1 MREALLADRIE
12 SNLNRLR
19 LPRIRDILE
28 RTIASAEQNG
38 SSYLSFLDEL

>member
-1 MREALLADRIE
+1 MTETLVAERIE

-28 RTIASAEQNG
+28 QTTKTAEQK
-38 SSYLSFLDEL
+38 E